1 MIGLVVTKPEK
12 ICQFFLFE
20 KYSLHSIYTDGNIL
34 VRKPIMKIAES
45 TIQVQSSGIQ
55 SEAFFTVK
63 QSNIGHIFGILRNQL
78 YSNKPLA
85 IIREYCTNAFDAHID
100 AGIPSRPIEVS
111 FPTAFKNS
119 LTIRDFGKGLSES
132 EVYDI
137 FVSYGESTKR
147 GTNEQVGMLGLGS
160 KSAFCYVNDFTIT
173 SYHNGTKSVYL
184 AYIDETNIGKISK
197 IAQEATSETG
207 LAIDIVVKTIDLSQF
222 RDVAGTF
229 LAEFNPQPIVKN
241 DDRVVNML
249 QQEVENSFIINTEEY
264 AIHSWGYNQKSCV
277 RMGNVNYPF
286 HIDDLGLASDEYKS
300 VECFR
305 NLKVK
310 LYAPIGSV
318 VPSASRESL
327 EMNTKTKQF
336 IFDALKG
343 IRSTVKGQIDE
354 RLSKC
359 KSFYQF
365 ALEFDNTSQIRDVF
379 NLVSVYGGKAYRP
392 HTYNMQFI
400 RKDYP
405 AIKEIEEIRND
416 ARSTFKSSSSLSIQE
431 GQTLFA
437 YYGNVP
443 QNSIRQRIMNSGYS
457 LKSGYL
463 LRFASKADFDS
474 LVNDA
479 EWQGANFVDISNLIY
494 TKVTGK
500 SAGSFATS
508 EVYSYCPHQL
518 TLRNTWK
525 SNTLSLQQ
533 SEGIYVEIKRFL
545 PVAKH
550 PNGTDIKTMEAFK
563 ELLGNAHTLGI
574 KIDNLYGVKY
584 CDIDKLGDGWIEL
597 TDYIQQTL
605 YNQTDDEIFKFN
617 QYLISLNVSDEWEFA
632 FNHNMADT
640 DGDLTRLKEIISE
653 YYKSMSYIS
662 SQGTRVRYFKNLGYG
677 LYLDIHN
684 ECIELVDKILNKYP
698 ILRNLFGYSHK
709 MSHYTESPTQKY
721 WHIVNEYLK
730 SQDYLKSEGL
740 LD

>member
-1 MIGLVVTKPEK
+1 
-12 ICQFFLFE
+12 
-20 KYSLHSIYTDGNIL
+20 LHCIYTDGNIL

-197 IAQEATSETG
+197 IAEEATSETG

-241 DDRVVNML
+241 DDRVVDML
-249 QQEVENSFIINTEEY
+249 QREVEKSFIINTEEY

-400 RKDYP
+400 RKEYP

-416 ARSTFKSSSSLSIQE
+416 ARSSFKSSSSLSIQE

-563 ELLGNAHTLGI
+563 ELLGNAHSLGI

-597 TDYIQQTL
+597 TDYIQQAL

-640 DGDLTRLKEIISE
+640 DGDLTRLKEIVSE

-677 LYLDIHN
+677 LYLDIHD
-684 ECIELVDKILNKYP
+684 ECIELVDKTLNKYP

>member
-1 MIGLVVTKPEK
+1 
-12 ICQFFLFE
+12 
-20 KYSLHSIYTDGNIL
+20 
-34 VRKPIMKIAES
+34 MKIAES

-197 IAQEATSETG
+197 IAEEATSETG
-207 LAIDIVVKTIDLSQF
+207 LAIDVVVKTIDLSQF

-249 QQEVENSFIINTEEY
+249 QQEVEKSFIINTEEY

-400 RKDYP
+400 RKEYP

-416 ARSTFKSSSSLSIQE
+416 ARSSFKSSSSLSIQE

-550 PNGTDIKTMEAFK
+550 PNGTDIKTMEALK
-563 ELLGNAHTLGI
+563 ELLGNAHSLGI

-597 TDYIQQTL
+597 TDYIQQAL

>member
-1 MIGLVVTKPEK
+1 
-12 ICQFFLFE
+12 
-20 KYSLHSIYTDGNIL
+20 
-34 VRKPIMKIAES
+34 MKIAES

-197 IAQEATSETG
+197 IAEEATSETG

-249 QQEVENSFIINTEEY
+249 QQEVEKSFIINTEEY

-365 ALEFDNTSQIRDVF
+365 ALEYDNTSQIRDVF

-400 RKDYP
+400 RKEYP

-416 ARSTFKSSSSLSIQE
+416 ARSSFKSSSSLSIQE

>member
-1 MIGLVVTKPEK
+1 
-12 ICQFFLFE
+12 
-20 KYSLHSIYTDGNIL
+20 
-34 VRKPIMKIAES
+34 MKIAES

-100 AGIPSRPIEVS
+100 AGIPHRPIEVS

-173 SYHNGTKSVYL
+173 SYHDGVKSVYL

-222 RDVAGTF
+222 REVAGSF

-249 QQEVENSFIINTEEY
+249 QREVEKSFIVSTEDY
-264 AIHSWGYNQKSCV
+264 AIHAWGFNQKSCV

-286 HIDDLGLASDEYKS
+286 HIDDLGLANDEYKT

-327 EMNTKTKQF
+327 EMNTKTKQY
-336 IFDALKG
+336 IFEALKG
-343 IRSTVKGQIDE
+343 IHSTVKGQIDE
-354 RLSKC
+354 RLSEC
-359 KSFYQF
+359 KSFYHF
-365 ALEFDNTSQIRDVF
+365 ALEFENTSQIRDVF
-379 NLVSVYGGKAYRP
+379 HLTSMYGGKAYRS
-392 HTYNMQFI
+392 YSNMQLY

-405 AIKEIEEIRND
+405 AIKEIDEIRND
-416 ARSTFKSSSSLSIQE
+416 ARSSFKNSPSLNIEE
-431 GQTLFA
+431 GQTLFC

-443 QNSIRQRIMNSGYS
+443 QNSIRQRVMNSGHS
-457 LKSGYL
+457 VKSGYL
-463 LRFASKADFDS
+463 LRFASKADCDS
-474 LVNDA
+474 IVNHP
-479 EWQGANFVDISNLIY
+479 EWQGANFVDISKLQYI
-494 TKVTGK
+494 KVKGK
-500 SAGSFATS
+500 SAGSFETS
-508 EVYSYCPHQL
+508 EVYSYCPYQN

-525 SNTLSLQQ
+525 SNTLSLQNSQ
-533 SEGIYVEIKRFL
+533 GIYVEIKRFL

-550 PNGTDIKTMEAFK
+550 PNGTDIKSMEAFK
-563 ELLGNAHTLGI
+563 ELLENIRTLGVT
-574 KIDNLYGVKY
+574 IDNIYGVKY

-597 TDYIQQTL
+597 TDYIQQAL
-605 YNQTDDEIFKFN
+605 YNLSDDEIFKYN
-617 QYLISLNVSDEWEFA
+617 KYLISLNVSHEWQSA

-640 DGDLTRLKEIISE
+640 DRDLTRLKEILSE
-653 YYKSMSYIS
+653 YYNSMSHIS
-662 SQGTRVRYFKNLGYG
+662 SQGLKVQYLKNRGYG
-677 LYLDIHN
+677 LYLDIHD
-684 ECIELVDKILNKYP
+684 ECVELVDKSLKKYP
-698 ILRNLFGYSHK
+698 ILRNLFGYSQK
-709 MSHYTESPTQKY
+709 SSHYSESPTEKY
-721 WHIVNEYLK
+721 WYIVNEYLK

>member
-1 MIGLVVTKPEK
+1 
-12 ICQFFLFE
+12 
-20 KYSLHSIYTDGNIL
+20 
-34 VRKPIMKIAES
+34 MKIAES
-45 TIQVQSSGIQ
+45 TIQVQSSGVQ

-197 IAQEATSETG
+197 IAEEATSETG

-249 QQEVENSFIINTEEY
+249 QQEVEKSFIINTEEY

-416 ARSTFKSSSSLSIQE
+416 ARSSFKSSSSLSIQE

-443 QNSIRQRIMNSGYS
+443 QNSIRQRIVNSGYS

-684 ECIELVDKILNKYP
+684 ECIELVDKILIKYP

>member
-1 MIGLVVTKPEK
+1 
-12 ICQFFLFE
+12 
-20 KYSLHSIYTDGNIL
+20 
-34 VRKPIMKIAES
+34 
-45 TIQVQSSGIQ
+45 
-55 SEAFFTVK
+55 
-63 QSNIGHIFGILRNQL
+63 
-78 YSNKPLA
+78 
-85 IIREYCTNAFDAHID
+85 
-100 AGIPSRPIEVS
+100 
-111 FPTAFKNS
+111 
-119 LTIRDFGKGLSES
+119 
-132 EVYDI
+132 
-137 FVSYGESTKR
+137 
-147 GTNEQVGMLGLGS
+147 
-160 KSAFCYVNDFTIT
+160 
-173 SYHNGTKSVYL
+173 
-184 AYIDETNIGKISK
+184 
-197 IAQEATSETG
+197 
-207 LAIDIVVKTIDLSQF
+207 
-222 RDVAGTF
+222 
-229 LAEFNPQPIVKN
+229 
-241 DDRVVNML
+241 
-249 QQEVENSFIINTEEY
+249 
-264 AIHSWGYNQKSCV
+264 
-277 RMGNVNYPF
+277 MGNVNYPF

-416 ARSTFKSSSSLSIQE
+416 ARSSFKSSSSLSIQE

-677 LYLDIHN
+677 LYLDIYN
-684 ECIELVDKILNKYP
+684 ECVELVDKTLIKYP

-721 WHIVNEYLK
+721 WYIVNEYLK

>member
-1 MIGLVVTKPEK
+1 
-12 ICQFFLFE
+12 
-20 KYSLHSIYTDGNIL
+20 
-34 VRKPIMKIAES
+34 MKIAES

-249 QQEVENSFIINTEEY
+249 QREVEKSFIINTEEY

-343 IRSTVKGQIDE
+343 IHSTVKGQIDE

-365 ALEFDNTSQIRDVF
+365 ALEFDNTSHIRDVF

-416 ARSTFKSSSSLSIQE
+416 ARSSFKSSSSLSIQE

-494 TKVTGK
+494 NKVTGK

-550 PNGTDIKTMEAFK
+550 PNGTDIKTMEALK
-563 ELLGNAHTLGI
+563 ELLGNAFSLGI

-597 TDYIQQTL
+597 TDYIQQAL

-632 FNHNMADT
+632 FNHNMSDT
-640 DGDLTRLKEIISE
+640 DRDLTRLKEIISE

-662 SQGTRVRYFKNLGYG
+662 NQGTRVRYLKNLGYG
-677 LYLDIHN
+677 LYLDIHD
-684 ECIELVDKILNKYP
+684 ECIELVDKTLNKYP

>member
-45 TIQVQSSGIQ
+45 TIQVQSSGVQ

-100 AGIPSRPIEVS
+100 AGIPSRPIEIS

-249 QQEVENSFIINTEEY
+249 QQEVEKSFIINTEEY

-416 ARSTFKSSSSLSIQE
+416 ARSSFKSSSSLSIQE

>member
-1 MIGLVVTKPEK
+1 
-12 ICQFFLFE
+12 
-20 KYSLHSIYTDGNIL
+20 
-34 VRKPIMKIAES
+34 MKIAES
-45 TIQVQSSGIQ
+45 TIQVQSSGVQ

-197 IAQEATSETG
+197 IAEEATSETG

-249 QQEVENSFIINTEEY
+249 QQEVEKSFIINTEEY

-463 LRFASKADFDS
+463 LRFTSKGDFDS

-597 TDYIQQTL
+597 TDYIQQAL

>member
-197 IAQEATSETG
+197 IAEEATSETG

-249 QQEVENSFIINTEEY
+249 QQEVEKSFIINTEEY

-416 ARSTFKSSSSLSIQE
+416 ARSSFKSSSSLSIQE

-597 TDYIQQTL
+597 TDYIQQAL

-640 DGDLTRLKEIISE
+640 DRDLTRLKEIISE

>member
-1 MIGLVVTKPEK
+1 
-12 ICQFFLFE
+12 
-20 KYSLHSIYTDGNIL
+20 
-34 VRKPIMKIAES
+34 MKIAES

-249 QQEVENSFIINTEEY
+249 QQEVEKSFIINTEEY

-463 LRFASKADFDS
+463 LRFTSKGDFDS

-525 SNTLSLQQ
+525 SNTLSIQQ

-597 TDYIQQTL
+597 TDYIQQAL

>member
-197 IAQEATSETG
+197 IAEEATFETG

-249 QQEVENSFIINTEEY
+249 QQEVEKSFIINTEEY

-343 IRSTVKGQIDE
+343 IHSTVKGQIDE

-392 HTYNMQFI
+392 HTYNMLFI

-416 ARSTFKSSSSLSIQE
+416 ARSSFKSSSSLSIQE

-457 LKSGYL
+457 FKSGYL
-463 LRFASKADFDS
+463 LRFATKADFDS
-474 LVNDA
+474 LFNDA
-479 EWQGANFVDISNLIY
+479 EWQGANFVDISNLKY

-597 TDYIQQTL
+597 TDYIQQAL

-640 DGDLTRLKEIISE
+640 DKDLTRLKEIISE
-653 YYKSMSYIS
+653 YYKSMSYFS

-684 ECIELVDKILNKYP
+684 ECVELVDKTLNKYP
-698 ILRNLFGYSHK
+698 ILRNLFGYSQK
-709 MSHYTESPTQKY
+709 SSHYAESPTQKY

>member
-1 MIGLVVTKPEK
+1 
-12 ICQFFLFE
+12 
-20 KYSLHSIYTDGNIL
+20 
-34 VRKPIMKIAES
+34 
-45 TIQVQSSGIQ
+45 
-55 SEAFFTVK
+55 
-63 QSNIGHIFGILRNQL
+63 
-78 YSNKPLA
+78 
-85 IIREYCTNAFDAHID
+85 
-100 AGIPSRPIEVS
+100 
-111 FPTAFKNS
+111 
-119 LTIRDFGKGLSES
+119 
-132 EVYDI
+132 
-137 FVSYGESTKR
+137 
-147 GTNEQVGMLGLGS
+147 
-160 KSAFCYVNDFTIT
+160 
-173 SYHNGTKSVYL
+173 
-184 AYIDETNIGKISK
+184 
-197 IAQEATSETG
+197 
-207 LAIDIVVKTIDLSQF
+207 
-222 RDVAGTF
+222 
-229 LAEFNPQPIVKN
+229 
-241 DDRVVNML
+241 
-249 QQEVENSFIINTEEY
+249 
-264 AIHSWGYNQKSCV
+264 
-277 RMGNVNYPF
+277 
-286 HIDDLGLASDEYKS
+286 
-300 VECFR
+300 
-305 NLKVK
+305 
-310 LYAPIGSV
+310 
-318 VPSASRESL
+318 
-327 EMNTKTKQF
+327 MNTKTKQF

-416 ARSTFKSSSSLSIQE
+416 ARSSFKSSSSLSIQE

-443 QNSIRQRIMNSGYS
+443 QNSIRQRIVNSGYS

-597 TDYIQQTL
+597 TDYIQQAL

-684 ECIELVDKILNKYP
+684 ECIELVDKILIKYP

-721 WHIVNEYLK
+721 WYIVNEYLK

>member
-1 MIGLVVTKPEK
+1 
-12 ICQFFLFE
+12 
-20 KYSLHSIYTDGNIL
+20 
-34 VRKPIMKIAES
+34 MKIAES

-197 IAQEATSETG
+197 IAEEATSETG

-249 QQEVENSFIINTEEY
+249 QQEVEKSFIINTEEY

-416 ARSTFKSSSSLSIQE
+416 ARSSFKSSSSLSIQE

>member
-1 MIGLVVTKPEK
+1 
-12 ICQFFLFE
+12 
-20 KYSLHSIYTDGNIL
+20 
-34 VRKPIMKIAES
+34 MKIAES

-249 QQEVENSFIINTEEY
+249 QQEVEKSFIINTEEY

-400 RKDYP
+400 RKEYP
-405 AIKEIEEIRND
+405 AIKEIELIRDD
-416 ARSTFKSSSSLSIQE
+416 ARSSFKSSSSLSIQE

>member
-1 MIGLVVTKPEK
+1 
-12 ICQFFLFE
+12 
-20 KYSLHSIYTDGNIL
+20 
-34 VRKPIMKIAES
+34 MKIAES

-197 IAQEATSETG
+197 IAEEATSETG

-463 LRFASKADFDS
+463 LRFTSKGDFDS

-525 SNTLSLQQ
+525 SNTLSIQQ

-597 TDYIQQTL
+597 TDYIQQAL

>member
-1 MIGLVVTKPEK
+1 
-12 ICQFFLFE
+12 
-20 KYSLHSIYTDGNIL
+20 
-34 VRKPIMKIAES
+34 MKIAES

-197 IAQEATSETG
+197 IAEEATSETG

-249 QQEVENSFIINTEEY
+249 QQEVEKSFIINTEEY

>member
-1 MIGLVVTKPEK
+1 
-12 ICQFFLFE
+12 
-20 KYSLHSIYTDGNIL
+20 
-34 VRKPIMKIAES
+34 MKIAES
-45 TIQVQSSGIQ
+45 TIQVQSSGVQ

-132 EVYDI
+132 QVYDI

-173 SYHNGTKSVYL
+173 SYHDGTKSVYL

-197 IAQEATSETG
+197 IAEEATSETG
-207 LAIDIVVKTIDLSQF
+207 LAIDIVIKTIDLSQF
-222 RDVAGTF
+222 RDVAGSF

-249 QQEVENSFIINTEEY
+249 QREVEKSFIINTEEY
-264 AIHSWGYNQKSCV
+264 AIHNWGSNQKSCV

-286 HIDDLGLASDEYKS
+286 HIDDLGLSGDEYKS

-327 EMNTKTKQF
+327 EMNAKTKQF

-416 ARSTFKSSSSLSIQE
+416 ARSSFKSSSSLSIQE

-443 QNSIRQRIMNSGYS
+443 QNSIRQRIMNSGYT
-457 LKSGYL
+457 LKVGYL
-463 LRFASKADFDS
+463 LRFASKADFES
-474 LVNDA
+474 LVNDT

-494 TKVTGK
+494 TKVKGK
-500 SAGSFATS
+500 SAGSFETS
-508 EVYSYCPHQL
+508 EVYSYCPHQT

-550 PNGTDIKTMEAFK
+550 PNGTDIKTMEALK
-563 ELLGNAHTLGI
+563 ELLGNAHSLGI

-584 CDIDKLGDGWIEL
+584 CDIDKLGAGWIEI
-597 TDYIQQTL
+597 TDYIQQAL
-605 YNQTDDEIFKFN
+605 YNQTDEEIMKFN
-617 QYLISLNVSDEWEFA
+617 QYLISLDVSSEWENA
-632 FNHNMADT
+632 FSNKMADT
-640 DGDLTRLKEIISE
+640 DKDLTRLKEIISE
-653 YYKSMSYIS
+653 YYKTSLYIPNQGLRVSYLKM
-662 SQGTRVRYFKNLGYG
+662 QGYG
-677 LYLDIHN
+677 LYLDIYN
-684 ECIELVDKILNKYP
+684 ECVELVDKTLIKYP
-698 ILRNLFGYSHK
+698 ILRNLFGYSRK
-709 MSHYTESPTQKY
+709 TSNYTESPTQKY
-721 WHIVNEYLK
+721 WYIVNEYLK

>member
-463 LRFASKADFDS
+463 LRFTSKGDFDS

-525 SNTLSLQQ
+525 SNTLSIQQ

-597 TDYIQQTL
+597 TDYIQQAL

>member
-1 MIGLVVTKPEK
+1 
-12 ICQFFLFE
+12 
-20 KYSLHSIYTDGNIL
+20 
-34 VRKPIMKIAES
+34 MKIAES
-45 TIQVQSSGIQ
+45 TIQVQSSGVQ

-197 IAQEATSETG
+197 IAEEATSETG

-400 RKDYP
+400 RKEYP

-416 ARSTFKSSSSLSIQE
+416 ARSSFKSSSSLSIQE

-443 QNSIRQRIMNSGYS
+443 QNSIRQRIVNSGYS

-597 TDYIQQTL
+597 TDYIQQAL

-677 LYLDIHN
+677 LYLDIYN
-684 ECIELVDKILNKYP
+684 ECTELVDKTLNKYP

>member
-1 MIGLVVTKPEK
+1 M
-12 ICQFFLFE
+12 
-20 KYSLHSIYTDGNIL
+20 HSIYTDGNIL

-55 SEAFFTVK
+55 SEAFFNVK

-100 AGIPSRPIEVS
+100 AGIPSRPIEIS

-132 EVYDI
+132 QVYDI

-173 SYHNGTKSVYL
+173 SYHDGTKSVYL

-197 IAQEATSETG
+197 IAEEATSETG
-207 LAIDIVVKTIDLSQF
+207 LAIDVVVKTIDLSQF

-249 QQEVENSFIINTEEY
+249 QREVEKSFIINTEEY
-264 AIHSWGYNQKSCV
+264 AIHNWGSNQKSCV

-286 HIDDLGLASDEYKS
+286 HIDDLGLSGDEYKS

-327 EMNTKTKQF
+327 EMNAKTKQF

-416 ARSTFKSSSSLSIQE
+416 ARSSFKSSSSLSILE

-494 TKVTGK
+494 NKVTGK

-550 PNGTDIKTMEAFK
+550 PNGTDIKTMEALK
-563 ELLGNAHTLGI
+563 ELLGNAHSLGI

-597 TDYIQQTL
+597 TDYIQQAL

-640 DGDLTRLKEIISE
+640 DRDLTRLKEIISE
-653 YYKSMSYIS
+653 YYKSMSYIFN
-662 SQGTRVRYFKNLGYG
+662 QGTRVRYLKNLGYG
-677 LYLDIHN
+677 LYLDIHD
-684 ECIELVDKILNKYP
+684 ECIELVDKTLNKYP

-721 WHIVNEYLK
+721 WYIVNEYLK

>member
-1 MIGLVVTKPEK
+1 
-12 ICQFFLFE
+12 
-20 KYSLHSIYTDGNIL
+20 
-34 VRKPIMKIAES
+34 MKIAES

-197 IAQEATSETG
+197 IAEEATSETG

-249 QQEVENSFIINTEEY
+249 QQEVEKSFIINTEEY

-416 ARSTFKSSSSLSIQE
+416 ARSSFKSSSSLSIQE

-662 SQGTRVRYFKNLGYG
+662 SQGTRVRYFKNPGYG

>member
-1 MIGLVVTKPEK
+1 
-12 ICQFFLFE
+12 
-20 KYSLHSIYTDGNIL
+20 
-34 VRKPIMKIAES
+34 MKIAES

-100 AGIPSRPIEVS
+100 AGIPSRPIEIS

-392 HTYNMQFI
+392 HTYNMQFQ

-463 LRFASKADFDS
+463 LRFTSKGDFDS

-597 TDYIQQTL
+597 TDYIQQAL

>member
-1 MIGLVVTKPEK
+1 
-12 ICQFFLFE
+12 
-20 KYSLHSIYTDGNIL
+20 
-34 VRKPIMKIAES
+34 MKIAES

-55 SEAFFTVK
+55 SEAFFNVK

-100 AGIPSRPIEVS
+100 AGIPSRPIEIS

-132 EVYDI
+132 QVYDI

-173 SYHNGTKSVYL
+173 SYHDGTKSVYL

-197 IAQEATSETG
+197 IAEEATSETG

-222 RDVAGTF
+222 REVAGSF

-241 DDRVVNML
+241 DDRVVDML
-249 QQEVENSFIINTEEY
+249 QREVEKSFIVSTENY
-264 AIHSWGYNQKSCV
+264 AIHSWGFNQKSCV

-318 VPSASRESL
+318 VPSASL
-327 EMNTKTKQF
+327 EMNAKTKQF

-343 IRSTVKGQIDE
+343 IHSTVKGQIDE
-354 RLSKC
+354 RLSQC

-365 ALEFDNTSQIRDVF
+365 ALEYENTSQIRDVF
-379 NLVSVYGGKAYRP
+379 NLISIYGGKAYRT
-392 HTYNMQFI
+392 HSNMQLY

-416 ARSTFKSSSSLSIQE
+416 ARSSFKNSSSLSIE
-431 GQTLFA
+431 TGQTFFT
-437 YYGNVP
+437 YYANVP
-443 QNSIRQRIMNSGYS
+443 QNSVRQRIMNSGYS
-457 LKSGYL
+457 LRSGFL
-463 LRFASKADFDS
+463 LRFASKADCDS
-474 LVNDA
+474 IVNHP
-479 EWQGANFVDISNLIY
+479 EWQGANFVDVSTLQY
-494 TKVTGK
+494 SKVMGK

-508 EVYSYCPHQL
+508 EVYSYCPYQN

-525 SNTLSLQQ
+525 SNTLSLQNSQ
-533 SEGIYVEIKRFL
+533 GIYVEIKRFL

-563 ELLGNAHTLGI
+563 ELLANVHTLGI
-574 KIDNLYGVKY
+574 NIDNIYGVKY

-597 TDYIQQTL
+597 TDYIQQAL
-605 YNQTDDEIFKFN
+605 YNQTDDEIVKFN
-617 QYLISLNVSDEWEFA
+617 QYLISLNVSDEWQYA
-632 FNHNMADT
+632 FNRNMADT
-640 DGDLTRLKEIISE
+640 DRDLTRLKEILSE
-653 YYKSMSYIS
+653 YYKFTPFIS
-662 SQGTRVRYFKNLGYG
+662 SQGSKVKYLKNQGYG
-677 LYLDIHN
+677 LYLDIHD
-684 ECIELVDKILNKYP
+684 ECIELVDKTLAKYP

-709 MSHYTESPTQKY
+709 SSHYTESETQKY
-721 WHIVNEYLK
+721 WYIVNEYLK

>member
-1 MIGLVVTKPEK
+1 
-12 ICQFFLFE
+12 
-20 KYSLHSIYTDGNIL
+20 
-34 VRKPIMKIAES
+34 MKIAES

-173 SYHNGTKSVYL
+173 SYHNGVKSVYL

-197 IAQEATSETG
+197 IAEEATSETG
-207 LAIDIVVKTIDLSQF
+207 LAIDVVVKTIDLSQF
-222 RDVAGTF
+222 REVAGSF

-241 DDRVVNML
+241 DDRVVNLL
-249 QQEVENSFIINTEEY
+249 QREVEKSFVVSTEDY
-264 AIHSWGYNQKSCV
+264 AIHTWGFNQKSCV

-286 HIDDLGLASDEYKS
+286 HIDDLGLTSDEFKT

-327 EMNTKTKQF
+327 EMNTKTKQY
-336 IFDALKG
+336 IFEALKG
-343 IRSTVKGQIDE
+343 IHSTVKGQIDE
-354 RLSKC
+354 RLSEC
-359 KSFYQF
+359 KSFYHF
-365 ALEFDNTSQIRDVF
+365 ALEFENTSQIRDVF
-379 NLVSVYGGKAYRP
+379 NLVSMYGGKAYKT
-392 HTYNMQFI
+392 HSNMQLY

-416 ARSTFKSSSSLSIQE
+416 ARSSFKNSSSLNIVE

-457 LKSGYL
+457 KLSGFL
-463 LRFASKADFDS
+463 LRFASKADYDS
-474 LVNDA
+474 IVNHP
-479 EWQGANFVDISNLIY
+479 EWQGANFVDVSTLQY
-494 TKVTGK
+494 SKVTGK

-508 EVYSYCPHQL
+508 EVYSYCPHQS

-525 SNTLSLQQ
+525 STTLSLQQ

-550 PNGTDIKTMEAFK
+550 PNGTNIKTMEAFK
-563 ELLGNAHTLGI
+563 ELLSNAHTLGI
-574 KIDNLYGVKY
+574 RCDNIYGVKY
-584 CDIDKLGDGWIEL
+584 CDIEKLGSGWIEI
-597 TDYIQQTL
+597 TDYIQQSL
-605 YNQTDDEIFKFN
+605 YNQTDEEIMKFN
-617 QYLISLNVSDEWEFA
+617 QYLISLDVSDEWQYA
-632 FNHNMADT
+632 FRKNMVDT
-640 DGDLTRLKEIISE
+640 DRDLTRLKEIISE
-653 YYKSMSYIS
+653 YYSSGLSIS
-662 SQGTRVRYFKNLGYG
+662 NQGERVSFLKKQGYG
-677 LYLDIHN
+677 LYLDIYN
-684 ECIELVDKILNKYP
+684 ECIELVDKTLIKYP
-698 ILRNLFGYSHK
+698 ILRNLFGYSQK
-709 MSHYTESPTQKY
+709 SSHYSESPTEKY
-721 WHIVNEYLK
+721 WYIVNEYLK

>member
-1 MIGLVVTKPEK
+1 M
-12 ICQFFLFE
+12 
-20 KYSLHSIYTDGNIL
+20 HSIYTDGNIL

-197 IAQEATSETG
+197 IAEEATSETG

-249 QQEVENSFIINTEEY
+249 QQEVEKSFIINTEEY

-416 ARSTFKSSSSLSIQE
+416 ARSSFKSSSSLSIQE

-597 TDYIQQTL
+597 TDYIQQAL

-677 LYLDIHN
+677 LYLDIYN
-684 ECIELVDKILNKYP
+684 ECTELVDKTLNKYP

>member
-1 MIGLVVTKPEK
+1 M
-12 ICQFFLFE
+12 
-20 KYSLHSIYTDGNIL
+20 HSIYTDGNIL

-197 IAQEATSETG
+197 IAEEATSETG

-249 QQEVENSFIINTEEY
+249 QQEVEKSFIINTEEY

-343 IRSTVKGQIDE
+343 IHSTVKGQIDE

-359 KSFYQF
+359 KSFYHF

-400 RKDYP
+400 RKEYP

-416 ARSTFKSSSSLSIQE
+416 ARSSFKSSSSLSIQE

-597 TDYIQQTL
+597 TDYIQQAL

-684 ECIELVDKILNKYP
+684 ECIELVDKTLNKYP

-721 WHIVNEYLK
+721 WNIVNEYLK

>member
-1 MIGLVVTKPEK
+1 
-12 ICQFFLFE
+12 
-20 KYSLHSIYTDGNIL
+20 
-34 VRKPIMKIAES
+34 MKIAES
-45 TIQVQSSGIQ
+45 TIVVQSSGVQ

-63 QSNIGHIFGILRNQL
+63 ESNVGHIFSILRNKL

-85 IIREYCTNAFDAHID
+85 IIREYCTNAFDAHVE
-100 AGIPSRPIEVS
+100 AGIATRPIEVS

-197 IAQEATSETG
+197 IAEEATSETG

-463 LRFASKADFDS
+463 LRFTSKGDFDS

-525 SNTLSLQQ
+525 SNTLSIQQ

-597 TDYIQQTL
+597 TDYIQQAL

-640 DGDLTRLKEIISE
+640 DRDLTRLKEIISE

>member
-1 MIGLVVTKPEK
+1 
-12 ICQFFLFE
+12 
-20 KYSLHSIYTDGNIL
+20 
-34 VRKPIMKIAES
+34 MKIAES

-55 SEAFFTVK
+55 SEAFFNVK

-100 AGIPSRPIEVS
+100 AGIPSRPIEIS

-132 EVYDI
+132 QVYDI

-173 SYHNGTKSVYL
+173 SYHDGTKSVYL

-197 IAQEATSETG
+197 IAEEATSETG

-222 RDVAGTF
+222 REVAGSF

-241 DDRVVNML
+241 DDRVVDML
-249 QQEVENSFIINTEEY
+249 QREVEKSFIVSTENY
-264 AIHSWGYNQKSCV
+264 AIHSWGFNQKSCV

-327 EMNTKTKQF
+327 EMNAKTKQF
-336 IFDALKG
+336 IFNALKG
-343 IRSTVKGQIDE
+343 IHSTVKGQIDE
-354 RLSKC
+354 RLSQC

-365 ALEFDNTSQIRDVF
+365 ALEYENTSQIRDVF
-379 NLVSVYGGKAYRP
+379 NLISIYGGKAYRT
-392 HTYNMQFI
+392 HSNMQLY

-416 ARSTFKSSSSLSIQE
+416 ARSSFKNSSSLNIVE
-431 GQTLFA
+431 GQTFFT
-437 YYGNVP
+437 YYANVP
-443 QNSIRQRIMNSGYS
+443 QNSVRQRIMNSGYS
-457 LKSGYL
+457 LRSGFL
-463 LRFASKADFDS
+463 LRFASKADCDS
-474 LVNDA
+474 IVNHP
-479 EWQGANFVDISNLIY
+479 EWQGANFVDVSTLQY
-494 TKVTGK
+494 SKVMGK

-508 EVYSYCPHQL
+508 EVYSYCPYQN

-525 SNTLSLQQ
+525 SNTLSLQNSQ
-533 SEGIYVEIKRFL
+533 GIYVEIKRFL

-563 ELLGNAHTLGI
+563 ELLANVHTLGI
-574 KIDNLYGVKY
+574 NIDNIYGVKY

-597 TDYIQQTL
+597 TDYIQQAL
-605 YNQTDDEIFKFN
+605 YNQTDDEIVKFN
-617 QYLISLNVSDEWEFA
+617 QYLISLNVSDEWQYA
-632 FNHNMADT
+632 FNRNMADT
-640 DGDLTRLKEIISE
+640 DRDLTRLKEILSE
-653 YYKSMSYIS
+653 YYKFTPFIS
-662 SQGTRVRYFKNLGYG
+662 SQGSKVKYLKNQGYG
-677 LYLDIHN
+677 LYLDIHD
-684 ECIELVDKILNKYP
+684 ECIELVDKTLAKYP

-709 MSHYTESPTQKY
+709 SSHYTESETQKY
-721 WHIVNEYLK
+721 WYIVNEYLK

>member
-1 MIGLVVTKPEK
+1 
-12 ICQFFLFE
+12 
-20 KYSLHSIYTDGNIL
+20 
-34 VRKPIMKIAES
+34 MKIAES

-197 IAQEATSETG
+197 IAEEATSETG

-249 QQEVENSFIINTEEY
+249 QQEVEKSFIINTEEY

-343 IRSTVKGQIDE
+343 IHSTVKGQIDE

-416 ARSTFKSSSSLSIQE
+416 ARSSFKSSSSLSIQE

-443 QNSIRQRIMNSGYS
+443 QNSIRQRIVNSGYS

-597 TDYIQQTL
+597 TDYIQQAL

-684 ECIELVDKILNKYP
+684 ECIELVDKILIKYP

>member
-1 MIGLVVTKPEK
+1 MIGLVDTKPKK
-12 ICQFFLFE
+12 ICQTFLFH
-20 KYSLHSIYTDGNIL
+20 KYTLHSIYTDGNIL

-55 SEAFFTVK
+55 SEAFFNVK

-100 AGIPSRPIEVS
+100 AGIPSRPIEIS

-132 EVYDI
+132 QVYDI

-173 SYHNGTKSVYL
+173 SYHDGTKSVYL

-197 IAQEATSETG
+197 IAEEATSETG
-207 LAIDIVVKTIDLSQF
+207 LAIDVVVKTIDLSQF

-249 QQEVENSFIINTEEY
+249 QREVEKSFIINTEEY
-264 AIHSWGYNQKSCV
+264 AIHNWGSNQKSCV

-286 HIDDLGLASDEYKS
+286 HIDDLGLSGDEYKS

-327 EMNTKTKQF
+327 EMNAKTKQF
-336 IFDALKG
+336 IFDALKD

-365 ALEFDNTSQIRDVF
+365 ALEFDNTGQIRDVF

-416 ARSTFKSSSSLSIQE
+416 ARSSFKSSSSLSILE

-494 TKVTGK
+494 NKVTGK

-550 PNGTDIKTMEAFK
+550 PNGTDIKTMEALK
-563 ELLGNAHTLGI
+563 ELLGNAHSLGI

-597 TDYIQQTL
+597 TDYIQQAL

-684 ECIELVDKILNKYP
+684 ECIELVDKTLNKYP

>member
-249 QQEVENSFIINTEEY
+249 QQEVEKSFIINTEEY

-463 LRFASKADFDS
+463 LRFTSKGDFDS

-525 SNTLSLQQ
+525 SNTLSIQQ

-597 TDYIQQTL
+597 TDYIQQAL

>member
-1 MIGLVVTKPEK
+1 
-12 ICQFFLFE
+12 
-20 KYSLHSIYTDGNIL
+20 
-34 VRKPIMKIAES
+34 MKIAES

-197 IAQEATSETG
+197 IAEEATSETG

-249 QQEVENSFIINTEEY
+249 QQEVEKSFIINTEEY

-416 ARSTFKSSSSLSIQE
+416 ARSSFKSSSSLSIQE

-597 TDYIQQTL
+597 TDYIQQAL

>member
-1 MIGLVVTKPEK
+1 
-12 ICQFFLFE
+12 
-20 KYSLHSIYTDGNIL
+20 
-34 VRKPIMKIAES
+34 MKIAES

-597 TDYIQQTL
+597 TDYIQQAL

>member
-1 MIGLVVTKPEK
+1 
-12 ICQFFLFE
+12 
-20 KYSLHSIYTDGNIL
+20 
-34 VRKPIMKIAES
+34 MKIAES

-365 ALEFDNTSQIRDVF
+365 ALEYDNTSQIRDVF

-525 SNTLSLQQ
+525 SNTLSIQQ

-597 TDYIQQTL
+597 TDYIQQAL